1 MIRLTDEERLLERA
15 EGREQGREQGLQQGL
30 QQKSIEIAKNL
41 LSEGMTITFISKIT
55 GLSEEEV
62 ALLI

>member
-1 MIRLTDEERLLERA
+1 MIRLTDEERLQERA
-15 EGREQGREQGLQQGL
+15 EGREKGLQQGL

-41 LSEGMTITFISKIT
+41 LNKGMDITFVSEIT

-62 ALLI
+62 ALLV